1 MVELKNL
8 LKTYSGYEWIIV
20 DNRML
25 GGTPTIKGTRLPV
38 DLILKC
44 LSKGMTAE
52 EIDRDYGHFPKEC
65 IPEVLRFAAELAQKF
80 KNVAA

>member
-1 MVELKNL
+1 MVEPKDL
-8 LKTYSGYEWIIV
+8 LKTYPGYEWIIV
-20 DNRML
+20 DQRML
-25 GGTPTIKGTRLPV
+25 GGTPTVKGTRLPV

-44 LSKGMTAE
+44 LSQGMTAE